1 MAYATRRSYA
11 GAASACTLTAS
22 VTSSDTSMT
31 LTGDT
36 TNWNNTTNGSFFMVI
51 DPGLSTE
58 EKVLVGARSS
68 GSLSSITRGVDGTTG
83 AAHSAG
89 AACYPVFTA
98 TDADQANAVASTLT
112 TKGDLL
118 VTTGSLL
125 NRLAVGTNDYPL
137 VADSSA
143 TNGVSWKQLPAA
155 SIATDAIT
163 TAKILDSNVTA
174 AKIAADA
181 VTTVKIL
188 DANVTAAKLA
198 TDSVITAK
206 IQDSA
211 VTQAK
216 MADRAI
222 GSAELDNLTLN
233 AVTDTYTLVLAD
245 AHKLVT
251 CSKATAFTVTVP
263 PNSSV
268 AFDVG
273 DQVNLMQ
280 IGAGQITVA
289 AGVGVTLNAQG
300 TKVKLNG
307 QWATATLVK
316 IATDTWV
323 LVGNTAV

>member
-1 MAYATRRSYA
+1 
-11 GAASACTLTAS
+11 
-22 VTSSDTSMT
+22 
-31 LTGDT
+31 
-36 TNWNNTTNGSFFMVI
+36 
-51 DPGLSTE
+51 
-58 EKVLVGARSS
+58 
-68 GSLSSITRGVDGTTG
+68 
-83 AAHSAG
+83 
-89 AACYPVFTA
+89 
-98 TDADQANAVASTLT
+98 
-112 TKGDLL
+112 L
-118 VTTGSLL
+118 VTTGSAL
-125 NRLAVGTNDYPL
+125 NRLAVGTNDYSL
-137 VADSSA
+137 LADSTA

-181 VTTVKIL
+181 VTTAKIL

-222 GSAELDNLTLN
+222 GSAELDGLTLN
-233 AVTDTYTLVLAD
+233 PVVDTYTLALAD

-251 CSKATAFTVTVP
+251 LNKSTGFTVTIP

-268 AFDVG
+268 QFDLG

-280 IGAGQITVA
+280 IGDGQITVA
-289 AGVGVTLNAQG
+289 AGSGVTLEAQG
-300 TKVKLNG
+300 SKKKLNG
-307 QWATATLVK
+307 KWATATAIK

>member
-1 MAYATRRSYA
+1 
-11 GAASACTLTAS
+11 
-22 VTSSDTSMT
+22 MT

-36 TNWNNTTNGSFFMVI
+36 TNWNNTANGSFFMVI

-98 TDADQANAVASTLT
+98 TDADQANKVASTLT
-112 TKGDLL
+112 TKGDIL
-118 VTTGSLL
+118 VTTGTVLD
-125 NRLAVGTNDYPL
+125 RLAVGTNDYSL
-137 VADSSA
+137 LADSSA
-143 TNGVSWKQLPAA
+143 TNGVAWKQIPAA
-155 SIATDAIT
+155 GIASDAVT
-163 TAKILDSNVTA
+163 TAKILDSNVTEA
-174 AKIAADA
+174 KLASSAVTAGKIAADA
-181 VTTVKIL
+181 VTTAKIL
-188 DANVTAAKLA
+188 DVNVT
-198 TDSVITAK
+198 TGK
-206 IQDSA
+206 IADSA
-211 VTQAK
+211 ITQAK

-251 CSKATAFTVTVP
+251 CSKSTAFTVTIP

-268 AFDVG
+268 AFDIG

-280 IGAGQITVA
+280 IGTGQITIA
-289 AGVGVTLNAQG
+289 AGSGVTLNAQG

-307 QWATATLVK
+307 QWATATAIK

>member
-1 MAYATRRSYA
+1 MPYATRRSYA
-11 GAASACTLTAS
+11 GAAAACTLTAS

-36 TNWNNTTNGSFFMVI
+36 TNWNNTANGSFFMVI

-98 TDADQANAVASTLT
+98 TDADQANKVASTLT

-118 VTTGSLL
+118 VTTGSVLD
-125 NRLAVGTNDYPL
+125 RLAVGTNDYPL

-143 TNGVSWKQLPAA
+143 TNGVTWKQLPAA

-174 AKIAADA
+174 AK
-181 VTTVKIL
+181 
-188 DANVTAAKLA
+188 LA
-198 TDSVITAK
+198 TDSVTAVK
-206 IQDSA
+206 IQDNA

-216 MADRAI
+216 LADRSV
-222 GSAELDNLTLN
+222 GSAELDNLTI
-233 AVTDTYTLVLAD
+233 ATAITDTYTLVLSD
-245 AHKLVT
+245 AQKVIPFNKST
-251 CSKATAFTVTVP
+251 GFTVTVP
-263 PNSSV
+263 ANSSV
-268 AFDVG
+268 AFEIG
-273 DQVNLMQ
+273 DQVNLLQ
-280 IGAGQITVA
+280 TGAGQITV
-289 AGVGVTLNAQG
+289 GYSSPVVVRSEG
-300 TKVKLNG
+300 TKLKLKG
-307 QWATATLVK
+307 QYAIATLVK
-316 IATDTWV
+316 IATDEWV
-323 LVGNTAV
+323 LLGNVAV